1 MNRFRAVFA
10 ATLLVACLTTVVALS
25 SPLVSSEFRGTFSGG
40 VPSATSS
47 QVPNIT
53 QTSGSTT
60 TTTVTQ
66 TTTTSINSATTTV
79 TQSTSSA
86 TSTTTTVGGGA
97 TSTSTITA
105 TVTTVTTAANG
116 AYGPVGPLVSQTSLQ
131 IARETSFILAPISW
145 ILVVGLWVWRG
156 KVRAQWRERGF
167 DSDVF
172 ELFMRMKGGA
182 TRVRVLSKLSSPKDR
197 LQLAEELGVDWKTVD
212 RQVGILSKYGLVRE
226 EAAYGTVRLYEVTP
240 MGKMILNIYE
250 ELESKEDAAEKRGA
264 KVAGG

>member
-25 SPLVSSEFRGTFSGG
+25 SPLVSSEFRLTFSGG

-53 QTSGSTT
+53 QTSASTT

-66 TTTTSINSATTTV
+66 SMTTTTSTNSATTTV
-79 TQSTSSA
+79 TQSTSST
-86 TSTTTTVGGGA
+86 TSTTTTVGAGA

-105 TVTTVTTAANG
+105 TVTTVTAANG

-156 KVRAQWRERGF
+156 RVRAQWRERGF

-264 KVAGG
+264 KVEG